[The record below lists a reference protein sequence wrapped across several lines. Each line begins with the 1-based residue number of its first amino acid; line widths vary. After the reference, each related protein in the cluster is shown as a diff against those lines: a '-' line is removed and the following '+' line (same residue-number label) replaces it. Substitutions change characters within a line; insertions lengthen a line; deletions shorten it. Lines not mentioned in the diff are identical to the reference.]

1 MERKQQSPTK
11 IAAMPVSVRYEQ
23 HFFLVSFSVPSLVL
37 SKTPAQLCPWSPRLP
52 TVTGFLFC
60 NPGEP
65 LVSMEFVTHS
75 RWLDDLFFYR
85 PVVTE
90 GENYLTK
97 AVSELCTSYMIL
109 LGRAWEHVGGCV
121 VLLYGKEDVTH
132 LWNCHSVGVFWI
144 YEKMWWRSKLCKD
157 YRGRKSKR
165 VNHF

>member
-1 MERKQQSPTK
+1 MHRYCQTNRVDKMERKQQSPTK

-109 LGRAWEHVGGCV
+109 LGRAWEHVGGCYTFMKLSFRGS
-121 VLLYGKEDVTH
+121 LLNIREDVMKVEIVQR
-132 LWNCHSVGVFWI
+132 LSWKKV
-144 YEKMWWRSKLCKD
+144 
-157 YRGRKSKR
+157 
-165 VNHF
+165 

>member
-1 MERKQQSPTK
+1 MHRYCQTNRRDKMERKQQSPTK

-109 LGRAWEHVGGCV
+109 LGRAWEHVGGCYTFMKLSFRGS
-121 VLLYGKEDVTH
+121 LLNIREDVMKVEIVQR
-132 LWNCHSVGVFWI
+132 LSWKKV
-144 YEKMWWRSKLCKD
+144 
-157 YRGRKSKR
+157 
-165 VNHF
+165 